1 MAFSFLKK
9 DIPETTVEI
18 PKARPEAG
26 LQDIIAPAALEVTQ
40 TAVRLG
46 EKLARTLFVFSYPRY
61 LNTNWFSPIINLD
74 RMMDIAVF
82 VHPVDTGAALRQLRK
97 KVAQVESQMMIREEK
112 GLVRDPIL
120 ETAYQDLE
128 ALRDRLQQAQEKLF
142 RFGLYLTIY
151 GNSEDELSKIEREIT
166 GMLDARLVMAKPA
179 LFQQAEGLHSVFP
192 LSNDLLEVST
202 MMNSGPISSV
212 FPFASAELTSDRG
225 ILYGINR
232 HNNSLVLFDRFSLE
246 NANMVIFATSGAGKS
261 YAAKL
266 EILRSLMLGTEV
278 LVIDPE
284 NEYRYLAETVGGS
297 FFKIALTSPHH
308 LNPFDLP
315 VPLEDESPEEILRGN
330 IINLVGLLRLML
342 GGLTPEE
349 DAIIDRAL
357 TETYAARDIT
367 PASDFSKIT
376 PPTLSDFERV
386 LESMAGTTSLVVR
399 LKKYTEGTYAGFLN
413 QPTNV
418 EISNRFVVFNIR
430 DMEEELRPIAMYV
443 VLHFIWSTIR
453 RQLKKRMLV
462 VDEAWWMM
470 RHPDGASFLY
480 GIAKRARKYF
490 LGLTTIS
497 QDVADF
503 MGSDYGRPILTN
515 SALQLL
521 LKQSPATIE
530 TVVKTF
536 NLTDEE
542 KFLLL
547 GANVGEGLFFAGT
560 KHVAIKVVASYTEDQ
575 IITTNPEQLLAIEKA
590 KKELAEAEQK
600 TA

>member
-266 EILRSLMLGTEV
+266 DILRSLMLGTEV

-530 TVVKTF
+530 TVVKPF

-547 GANVGEGLFFAGT
+547 GANVGEGLFFA
-560 KHVAIKVVASYTEDQ
+560 
-575 IITTNPEQLLAIEKA
+575 
-590 KKELAEAEQK
+590 
-600 TA
+600 